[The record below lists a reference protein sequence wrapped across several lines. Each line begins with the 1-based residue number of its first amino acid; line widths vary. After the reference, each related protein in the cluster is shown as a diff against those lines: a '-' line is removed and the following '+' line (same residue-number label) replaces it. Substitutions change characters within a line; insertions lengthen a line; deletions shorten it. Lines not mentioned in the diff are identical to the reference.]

1 MPTEIRTLYYSN
13 TSTWT
18 ITILTRATVYIP
30 ASSTGYLYEMQEE
43 LYILNAPSM
52 IIQLYKTSKNI
63 FLVLSTT
70 MFKDK

>member
-1 MPTEIRTLYYSN
+1 
-13 TSTWT
+13 
-18 ITILTRATVYIP
+18 
-30 ASSTGYLYEMQEE
+30 MQEE